1 MRFSSRKK
9 KNAIVTFIWNFARWI
24 SPLFPRK
31 IILYP
36 PQIGDLCY
44 IFQELAH
51 HISPTPN
58 STLWPIRKKE
68 YSRKTKPNQ
77 YTRAWQIN
85 ITLRLSCSPPLSS
98 SGIHFVSPITFFHCV
113 LTLILKAPSLSC
125 SQSISPVG
133 LHPFPSTDI
142 HILTI
147 SDSLPSKVFLE
158 LLSPKLPH

>member
-1 MRFSSRKK
+1 MNFSFIPKEDHTVPTSDWWSMLYISR
-9 KNAIVTFIWNFARWI
+9 TC
-24 SPLFPRK
+24 SSHLT
-31 IILYP
+31 
-36 PQIGDLCY
+36 
-44 IFQELAH
+44 H
-51 HISPTPN
+51 PN